1 MNKWKIAFWICL
13 VLLLLTGGIGFFNV
27 IDQAVTIT
35 YMRDGYSDTESDL
48 ESLIDIIN
56 KTELDKDEIKE
67 ILKQHD
73 FYEYM
78 DFSKDS
84 VSLKR
89 SMLFFKGNKLEKV
102 KMDW

>member
-13 VLLLLTGGIGFFNV
+13 TALILASGLGFYSV

-56 KTELDKDEIKE
+56 KTDLDKYKIKE
-67 ILKQHD
+67 ILKEHD

-89 SMLFFKGNKLEKV
+89 SMLYFKENKLVKV
-102 KMDW
+102 KTNW

>member
-1 MNKWKIAFWICL
+1 MI
-13 VLLLLTGGIGFFNV
+13 TGGIGFYSIV
-27 IDQAVTIT
+27 DQAVTIT

-56 KTELDKDEIKE
+56 KTDLDKEEIKE
-67 ILKQHD
+67 TLKQHD

-89 SMLFFKGNKLEKV
+89 SMLFF
-102 KMDW
+102 